1 MITIKLYKY
10 NSPNDYINKDLF
22 AEKSYDGTFRNEVSV
37 LDPIFEIE
45 STDNLST
52 YNYCYILSLN
62 RYYYITNI
70 VAVTDK
76 LWRIFCHVDVLMTY
90 KPQILAH
97 DAIIARQQNS
107 WNLYLNDGNTFK
119 VQQDAKIVQK
129 EFPNGFSGGTYVLLV
144 TG

>member
-10 NSPNDYINKDLF
+10 NSPNDYINKDLTG
-22 AEKSYDGTFRNEVSV
+22 EKSYNGTFRNEVSV

-52 YNYCYILSLN
+52 YNYCYIASLN

-70 VAVTDK
+70 VAVTNK

-107 WNLYLNDGNTFK
+107 WNLFLNDGNTFK
-119 VQQDAKIVQK
+119 VQQDARIIQK
-129 EFPNGFSGGTYVLLV
+129 EFPNGFTGGTYVLLV
-144 TG
+144 SG

>member
-97 DAIIARQQNS
+97 DAIIARQQNE

-119 VQQDAKIVQK
+119 VQQDARIVQK